1 MGSHQYANMEQAGE
15 SDLEKLIRT
24 MKPCLMP
31 EVFVFLNLH
40 ANDDL
45 PSEIF
50 QKSVF
55 TFKEKEGNT
64 FVLPRSVVERLGYQ
78 YEYPCRLISLEVHSS
93 LSAVGFLAVILRHLA
108 DQGVSCNVASGFFH
122 DHMFIPD
129 GEEEHVLELLRIL
142 SESLNESSEEED
154 VEEAEIIDS
163 DTNESKN

>member
-1 MGSHQYANMEQAGE
+1 MEPAGE
-15 SDLEKLIRT
+15 SDLETLIRT
-24 MKPCLMP
+24 MRPTLMP

-40 ANDDL
+40 NNDEL

-64 FVLPRSVVERLGYQ
+64 FVLPRPIVERLGYQ
-78 YEYPCRLISLEVHSS
+78 YEYPCRMISLEVHSS

-122 DHMFIPD
+122 DHLFVPD
-129 GEEEHVLELLRIL
+129 GEEDRVMESLKIL
-142 SESLNESSEEED
+142 SESLGESSDEDFVVGEEE
-154 VEEAEIIDS
+154 EES
-163 DTNESKN
+163 DTQEESEN